1 MLPKSWA
8 AWTNSASRMA
18 KKKVLNRE
26 KNFPDTFFRAQFN
39 FFKKGGVSDFH
50 SVSVS
55 ETSHSVNRQDDI
67 AVADMVAD
75 IELDMVVDLRVF

>member
-18 KKKVLNRE
+18 KKKSLEPR
-26 KNFPDTFFRAQFN
+26 KKFPRYVFSCPVQLCL
-39 FFKKGGVSDFH
+39 GGVSDFH

-67 AVADMVAD
+67 AVADLVAD

>member
-1 MLPKSWA
+1 MS
-8 AWTNSASRMA
+8 NRHAS
-18 KKKVLNRE
+18 VSSNYPGQSVGPSITL
-26 KNFPDTFFRAQFN
+26 
-39 FFKKGGVSDFH
+39 SDFH